1 MGEVRLQDISISY
14 GGQPVVSR
22 VSLTVQDAEIVA
34 LLGPSG
40 AGKTTI
46 LKAIAGLI
54 QPEAGDIFIDGSRVN
69 HLPADQ
75 RSAVMIF
82 QKPLLFP
89 FLDVAANISF
99 GLRMSG
105 VKMSMARE
113 KIARIVEITGL
124 RGLEARRIHQLSGGQ
139 QQRVALARALVLE
152 PSVLLLDEPLSSLD
166 EGLRQQMRELIRD
179 VQQQTGTTMLFVTH
193 DQREAFGLSDRVS
206 LLLDGRL
213 QQTGSPE
220 ELFYEPRSAA
230 VARFFG
236 CTNLFDGT
244 ISNSAFRHEGLRFKV
259 KGADRASV
267 TVAIRPED
275 VLITGHPEEQAV
287 RGTILSRY
295 FEGITTRLQVR
306 AGGCDI
312 DVISMH
318 PEHEPGQEVWLVFP
332 MDRCRIFG

>member
-1 MGEVRLQDISISY
+1 MGEVRLQNISISY
-14 GGQPVVSR
+14 GSEDVISGL
-22 VSLTVQDAEIVA
+22 SLTVQDAEIVA

-46 LKAIAGLI
+46 LKAIAGLV
-54 QPEAGDIFIDGSRVN
+54 QPGSGDIYIDGDRVN

-89 FLDVAANISF
+89 FLHVVANIGF
-99 GLRMSG
+99 GLKMTG
-105 VKMSMARE
+105 VKKSAARA
-113 KIARIVEITGL
+113 KIARIVDITGL
-124 RGLEARRIHQLSGGQ
+124 NGLESRKIYQLSGGQ

-166 EGLRQQMRELIRD
+166 EGLRQQMRELIRE
-179 VQQQTGTTMLFVTH
+179 VQQKTGTTMLFVTH

-206 LLLDGRL
+206 LLLDGKL

-220 ELFYEPRSAA
+220 ELFHQPATAE

-236 CTNLFDGT
+236 CTNLFEGAIKDKTFEHADLAFALNHLDCTGVT
-244 ISNSAFRHEGLRFKV
+244 I
-259 KGADRASV
+259 
-267 TVAIRPED
+267 AIRPED
-275 VLITGHPEEQAV
+275 ICISDHQIE
-287 RGTILSRY
+287 RGVPGIIVSRR

-312 DVISMH
+312 DVISMR
-318 PEHEPGQEVWLVFP
+318 PDNEPGQDVWLVFP
-332 MDRCRIFG
+332 PDRCRIFG